1 MGAGGAEA
9 FSFSLRRFPVF
20 GGIDIVVASD
30 MRLLRL
36 LQIKDYRFEI
46 MVINTSNNRR
56 CLLAR
61 CQDAKMPSRL
71 KICSCKRLFLQESVA
86 TTHDCTTTVVA
97 RHKSLISGW
106 ILFPSY
112 RGQRIFSTQHFSS
125 NTSAL
130 VC

>member
-56 CLLAR
+56 CLAR
-61 CQDAKMPSRL
+61 CQDAF
-71 KICSCKRLFLQESVA
+71 KIEDLFLQEIECCNN
-86 TTHDCTTTVVA
+86 DTTTAVA
-97 RHKSLISGW
+97 RHKSLIISGW

-112 RGQRIFSTQHFSS
+112 RGQRIFSTQHLKQHSKQ
-125 NTSAL
+125 TKK
-130 VC
+130 VWDCG